1 MKKILLLFIPVVF
14 ILAGCSQSVLEPTSP
29 VQEIQKSVISL
40 PPNSSLQIENEFSVS
55 EDVDGSKGGIVRMNE
70 SYYSESGKVS
80 IRAKL
85 RIPKDSFTGSE
96 TIGYDVFTE
105 DGSIEFSPGMT
116 FNEDLVFDIKYTGL
130 DLSDIDPNEIQF
142 LYVDANN
149 NTYPVQYSSLNVDVE
164 KGILEVKGAVIS
176 HFSRYIWAR

>member
-1 MKKILLLFIPVVF
+1 
-14 ILAGCSQSVLEPTSP
+14 
-29 VQEIQKSVISL
+29 
-40 PPNSSLQIENEFSVS
+40 
-55 EDVDGSKGGIVRMNE
+55 
-70 SYYSESGKVS
+70 
-80 IRAKL
+80 
-85 RIPKDSFTGSE
+85 
-96 TIGYDVFTE
+96 
-105 DGSIEFSPGMT
+105 MT

-130 DLSDIDPNEIQF
+130 DLSNIDPNEIEF

>member
-29 VQEIQKSVISL
+29 VQEVQKSAISL
-40 PPNSSLQIENEFSVS
+40 PPNSSLQIENEYSVS
-55 EDVDGSKGGIVRMNE
+55 EDIDGSKGGIVRMNE
-70 SYYSESGKVS
+70 SYYSESGKVT

-96 TIGYDVFTE
+96 TIGYDVYTS

-130 DLSDIDPNEIQF
+130 DLSGIDPNEIQF
-142 LYVDANN
+142 LYVDENS